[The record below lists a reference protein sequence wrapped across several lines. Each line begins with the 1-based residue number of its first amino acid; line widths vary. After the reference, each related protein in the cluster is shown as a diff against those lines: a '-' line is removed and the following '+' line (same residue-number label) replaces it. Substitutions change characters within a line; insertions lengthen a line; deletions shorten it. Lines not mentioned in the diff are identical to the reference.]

1 MNVVGC
7 MKPAGRRRRRHA
19 VVAHAACVLVT
30 VVLTAWRTRS
40 AHRAPRGLTPSP
52 TGVARATA
60 AALEQ
65 LTRDVTG
72 WPAHA
77 VAFSNA
83 S

>member
-1 MNVVGC
+1 MADKVRSPRAEG
-7 MKPAGRRRRRHA
+7 AHTIAYRRRK
-19 VVAHAACVLVT
+19 
-30 VVLTAWRTRS
+30 
-40 AHRAPRGLTPSP
+40 G
-52 TGVARATA
+52 TA

-72 WPAHA
+72 WPARA